1 MRKFIISPMLGQG
14 LDFSFNA
21 FVDLVKK
28 YGSREHIE
36 AYSLVSAAYLWDE
49 FFSYEVNALGFTKR
63 PGTIANYKIGK
74 LSDVEFISAL
84 KEKLPDLQ
92 KASDQEIIDAWA
104 AMSVPRVEIS
114 ENYCN
119 AIKQGYSFI
128 FVSYTNRIQTEKFK
142 AGLEANCP
150 EFIASDHHY
159 ALSFLSPNS
168 HINAEDLTKEYLEA
182 NNLYNEKLTSCHLEI
197 DSLEKAIDFQ
207 FIQQDLAGCLVRLST
222 EVTQD

>member
-49 FFSYEVNALGFTKR
+49 FFSYEVNALGFTKK

-92 KASDQEIIDAWA
+92 KASDQEIIDSWA
-104 AMSVPRVEIS
+104 AMSVPKVEIS
-114 ENYCN
+114 EKYCN

-128 FVSYTNRIQTEKFK
+128 FVSYTNRVQAEKFK
-142 AGLEANCP
+142 AGLEENCP

-168 HINAEDLTKEYLEA
+168 HINAEDLAKEYFEA
-182 NNLYNEKLTSCHLEI
+182 NNLYNEKMTSCHLAI
-197 DSLEKAIDFQ
+197 DSLENATDFQ
-207 FIQQDLAGCLVRLST
+207 FIRKDLVGCLTDLST
-222 EVTQD
+222 EVTQV